1 MRAAANHCWVEF
13 DIANFNVGC
22 RLLRRLNKFLLHI
35 PGVAALKRST
45 PATVFFV
52 NLIKWLFKGNK
63 KTSGYSTTVSDTFSE
78 AGVPGLVAFDHRI
91 EDGQHLSHAGD
102 NRDLL

>member
-1 MRAAANHCWVEF
+1 MRHFIIIEIGSIAAARFAGWF
-13 DIANFNVGC
+13 DKSLSYLGL
-22 RLLRRLNKFLLHI
+22 RL
-35 PGVAALKRST
+35 RST

-52 NLIKWLFKGNK
+52 NLIKWLFRGNK